1 MSAVSN
7 PYIFNIDNNYDSYS
21 DIIPNFSLVTMDFP
35 SDINYPDLINGIMSN
50 DYSILWMPTITD
62 SDGNVLDESQYK
74 VTITSG
80 DYELELNEISE
91 IGNYL
96 YTIEL
101 LDKNYI
107 FDGPDKDNP
116 DTWDEEPVY
125 IATRNMNVLPGTV
138 VVEAI
143 SYTKT
148 QGQADP
154 YFDFISSGYSS
165 YETPGW
171 TGSLQREPGE
181 ATGFYSINQGSLQ
194 LADNPEGNFVAD
206 NYFLEFIPGI
216 LVINNA
222 PVVDPDNP
230 GTPIPS

>member
-7 PYIFNIDNNYDSYS
+7 PYIFNIDNNYDSSS
-21 DIIPNFSLVTMDFP
+21 DIIPNFSIVTMDYP

-50 DYSILWMPTITD
+50 NYSILWMPTITD
-62 SDGNVLDESQYK
+62 SDGNVLNESQYK

-116 DTWDEEPVY
+116 DTWNDEPVY
-125 IATRNMNVLPGTV
+125 IATRNMNILPGTV

-143 SYTKT
+143 SYYKT
-148 QGQADP
+148 QGQSDP
-154 YFDFISSGYSS
+154 YFGFTSSGYSS
-165 YETPGW
+165 YETPSW
-171 TGSLQREPGE
+171 IGSLAREPGE
-181 ATGFYSINQGSLQ
+181 APGTYNIVQNTLQ
-194 LADNPEGNFVAD
+194 LADNYEGNFYAD
-206 NYFLEFIPGI
+206 NYFLEFIPGTLQI
-216 LVINNA
+216 TRVPVI
-222 PVVDPDNP
+222 PDR
-230 GTPIPS
+230 